1 MKTFALLL
9 VCTLLGPWLSS
20 QGRGP
25 LPEVEARQA
34 STKQAPKKQ
43 SPKEAGKKQAPK
55 GKQSPKKGEQK
66 PGQKDPKKA
75 DSKTAKTGD
84 GKTAKTGDAKK
95 GDGKAG
101 EKSTEAG
108 IKTRDADKSEI
119 ELPEGATEDDIRAI
133 RGANAMLE
141 AERRLE
147 ELLKKHKISGKTK
160 FVRFDKLEGWPYED
174 GYKGMPK
181 DIEKLNGKRI
191 AMAGFMLPID
201 EVENIKTFYLVKSLW
216 SCCYGVPPD
225 VNGLVKVNVKAKKGC
240 AYQYDPILI
249 VGTFRLKKVMDE
261 DYCICIFQLDDATVK
276 VIQLD

>member
-1 MKTFALLL
+1 MKTLSVLL
-9 VCTLLGPWLSS
+9 VCAVLGPWLSS

-25 LPEVEARQA
+25 LPEAELRQA
-34 STKQAPKKQ
+34 SGKTQAPKKQAPKKQ
-43 SPKEAGKKQAPK
+43 APKPAGKQAP
-55 GKQSPKKGEQK
+55 GKKGEEKPAQK
-66 PGQKDPKKA
+66 GDA
-75 DSKTAKTGD
+75 KTAQK
-84 GKTAKTGDAKK
+84 GDAKK
-95 GDGKAG
+95 GDAKKGDAKKDGK
-101 EKSTEAG
+101 SDG
-108 IKTRDADKSEI
+108 IKTRDASKSEI

-147 ELLKKHKISGKTK
+147 ELLKKNKIGGKTK

-174 GYKGMPK
+174 GFKNMPK
-181 DIEKLNGKRI
+181 ELEKLNGKRV

-261 DYCICIFQLDDATVK
+261 DYCICIYQLDDATVK
-276 VIQLD
+276 VIELDD